1 MPSIQIMMSTGCP
14 EENIERLMRAMPDV
28 VCSTLE
34 NTRVKMV
41 RVSVNETRPEYIRQ
55 GMEVPSTCTPTV
67 SFYLGPGRSEEAIR
81 NCLAKMA
88 QTFED
93 SGICPKEN
101 VRIYVMT
108 PQPKHFAIAGTI
120 R

>member
-1 MPSIQIMMSTGCP
+1 MPSIQIMMSAGCP
-14 EENIERLMRAMPDV
+14 EENIEQLMRAMPDV

-34 NTRVKMV
+34 NTFVRMV
-41 RVSVNETRPEYIRQ
+41 RVSVNETKPEYIRQ
-55 GMEVPSTCTPTV
+55 GMEIPSACAPTV

-81 NCLAKMA
+81 NCLTKMA
-88 QTFED
+88 QVFED
-93 SGICPKEN
+93 CGICPKEN

-108 PQPKHFAIAGTI
+108 PQPKHFSIAGKI